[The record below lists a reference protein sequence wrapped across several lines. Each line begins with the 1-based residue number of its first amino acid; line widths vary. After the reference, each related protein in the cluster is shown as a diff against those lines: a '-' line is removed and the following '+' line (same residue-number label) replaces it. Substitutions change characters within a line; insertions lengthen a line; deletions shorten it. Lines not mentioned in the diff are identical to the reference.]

1 MKRYWARDLVDDE
14 TGEEDGPERL
24 VVLAAD
30 ADALA
35 ARVAE
40 LEADKRELQR
50 MLARWHDRFGA
61 TDLARTADSAD
72 DVPKTGP
79 CFVCGRWEL
88 EHGDFPGGVVSHDF
102 EQQR

>member
-1 MKRYWARDLVDDE
+1 MKRYWARNLVDDE
-14 TGEEDGPERL
+14 TGKEDGPERL

-50 MLARWHDRFGA
+50 MLARWHDRYGA
-61 TDLARTADSAD
+61 TDLARTADSASA
-72 DVPKTGP
+72 VQWCPHGFLVGTCMTCRAAETVTGS
-79 CFVCGRWEL
+79 RDE
-88 EHGDFPGGVVSHDF
+88 S
-102 EQQR
+102 